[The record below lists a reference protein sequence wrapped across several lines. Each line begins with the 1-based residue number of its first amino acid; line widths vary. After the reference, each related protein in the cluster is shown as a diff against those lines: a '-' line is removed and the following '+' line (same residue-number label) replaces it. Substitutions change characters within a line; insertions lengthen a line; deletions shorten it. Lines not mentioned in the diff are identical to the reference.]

1 LSCSLTIVFRQ
12 GTYTWNNLST
22 SSTLQAEALSQYE
35 ANATGLWTYIN
46 EAVGY
51 PSMTDITG
59 SSSAASTYASTVTSA
74 IASTVS
80 DVTSWMN
87 LPSNVATG
95 LTAQYKLMAGWL
107 TQNIGQLEIIL
118 TMLGNGGNQIGIQVA
133 LQHPWSRGTIFINS
147 TNPFTQPAINPDY
160 FGVGYDIDIMG
171 YGSEFARTLAATS
184 PLSTVMTSEYSPG
197 TAYTGDTLA
206 NYTKQNCGTEY
217 HPLGTCAML
226 PQASGGVV
234 DTNLIVY
241 GSANLRVI
249 DASIMPLHLSAHLM
263 ATSYGVAEKGAD
275 IIKSKYMAVSVS
287 SNSTATT
294 ATPGKATD
302 TSVTNANKAA
312 SSTSTLSTGAKIG
325 IGVGAGVGAAVLLGA
340 LVSGVASHRARGR
353 GAIVSYLTLA
363 DPVLLLEAEEE
374 QEGAS

>member
-1 LSCSLTIVFRQ
+1 
-12 GTYTWNNLST
+12 
-22 SSTLQAEALSQYE
+22 
-35 ANATGLWTYIN
+35 
-46 EAVGY
+46 
-51 PSMTDITG
+51 
-59 SSSAASTYASTVTSA
+59 
-74 IASTVS
+74 
-80 DVTSWMN
+80 
-87 LPSNVATG
+87 
-95 LTAQYKLMAGWL
+95 
-107 TQNIGQLEIIL
+107 
-118 TMLGNGGNQIGIQVA
+118 
-133 LQHPWSRGTIFINS
+133 
-147 TNPFTQPAINPDY
+147 
-160 FGVGYDIDIMG
+160 
-171 YGSEFARTLAATS
+171 
-184 PLSTVMTSEYSPG
+184 
-197 TAYTGDTLA
+197 
-206 NYTKQNCGTEY
+206 
-217 HPLGTCAML
+217 ML